1 MESCTQRVNFTEFT
15 ECNSQTARKGNY
27 SDRNLLSP
35 QRKAK
40 NSSNNLSCLS
50 PNEKKTKKNWTA
62 IP

>member
-1 MESCTQRVNFTEFT
+1 METFTQRGNIAEFT

-40 NSSNNLSCLS
+40 NSGNNFSCLS
-50 PNEKKTKKNWTA
+50 PNEKKTKKNWTS